1 MTRATLF
8 VLGPQEHVLLCVT
21 HHIASDG
28 WSVGIFCRDVSEL
41 YTAHIEGREAR
52 LPDLPR
58 QYRDFVSWQRER
70 LTGAHLDAQLAYW
83 RSQLA
88 GAPTVLELPTPRAR
102 TPHQTFEGASLPV
115 ELPADLA
122 AAVLARSR
130 EASVTPYMLLLAVFS
145 LLLYRR
151 TGQDDILVGSPF
163 ANRSRAE
170 FEELVGFVAN
180 TLVLRVQLAGNP
192 TFSTLLGRV
201 RETTLGALDH
211 QEVPFDHVVEAMR
224 VQRRQDV
231 NPLVQVNFRARVEE
245 PATLQLPGATTS
257 RVAVDA
263 GFAAFE
269 LALDL
274 HVLEEAIVGELLYNV
289 ELFDLPSAV
298 RLADDYA
305 ALLGQVLK
313 EPGSRLL
320 DLEVPNES
328 IPATDDAAPAAGS
341 IRGFRKAADRDEAA
355 AGESR

>member
-1 MTRATLF
+1 M
-8 VLGPQEHVLLCVT
+8 
-21 HHIASDG
+21 
-28 WSVGIFCRDVSEL
+28 
-41 YTAHIEGREAR
+41 
-52 LPDLPR
+52 
-58 QYRDFVSWQRER
+58 
-70 LTGAHLDAQLAYW
+70 HLEAQLGYW
-83 RSQLA
+83 RAQLA

-102 TPHQTFEGASLPV
+102 AAHQTFEGASLPV

-130 EASVTPYMLLLAVFS
+130 EASVTPYMLLLAVFG

-192 TFSTLLGRV
+192 AFSTLLGRV

-224 VQRRQDV
+224 VQRRSDV
-231 NPLVQVNFRARVEE
+231 NPLVQVNFRARVEA
-245 PATLQLPGATTS
+245 PATLQLPGATTG
-257 RVAVDA
+257 RVDVDA

-289 ELFDLPSAV
+289 ELFDLASAV
-298 RLADDYA
+298 GLAEDYA
-305 ALLGQVLK
+305 ALLRQVLDRP
-313 EPGSRLL
+313 EVRLL
-320 DLEVPNES
+320 DLEVPSES
-328 IPATDDAAPAAGS
+328 APATDDVAAGASS
-341 IRGFRKAADRDEAA
+341 IRGFRKAADRDEAP